1 MQDKPEV
8 APSDGAILPKL
19 SSIMASLRQIKK
31 DRNLWLFFA
40 AYCVCYGTLIA
51 VGVNLNFIFKPYGYS
66 DVLIAVNFVTLMV
79 FGIIGSILVSLYL
92 KKTNNYKIALNVVV
106 FGSAL
111 MIILVTFW
119 MNTVRWKGITTI
131 LICLLGLA
139 GNPLMSICY

>member
-51 VGVNLNFIFKPYGYS
+51 VGVNLNFIFLVLSFLSLSLGPQKFRS
-66 DVLIAVNFVTLMV
+66 DADTMRTFCGHRFCAWILMLAV
-79 FGIIGSILVSLYL
+79 
-92 KKTNNYKIALNVVV
+92 
-106 FGSAL
+106 
-111 MIILVTFW
+111 
-119 MNTVRWKGITTI
+119 
-131 LICLLGLA
+131 
-139 GNPLMSICY
+139 